1 MAVADFNGD
10 KRLDFAVADGEDSN
24 LIVFSNTTTAATCPF
39 FVTAGV
45 HVCAPGSGATLGSPV
60 AIGASGSAGNLPIVA
75 MKAYID
81 GTQVDAT
88 DTNTLNAA
96 VAKSAGAHQLAVNA
110 WDINDKV
117 YQTIVNFTVGG
128 TAGCSVPTAAGI
140 HICAP
145 TQGSTVTSPVAIS
158 AAANGGTAKIS
169 AMKAYIDGKQVAAS
183 TSGTI
188 SGSAAEAV
196 GTHQLTVNAWN
207 AVGKLFQSTATF
219 TVH

>member
-1 MAVADFNGD
+1 MDATATKLNVPTH
-10 KRLDFAVADGEDSN
+10 L
-24 LIVFSNTTTAATCPF
+24 LIFQNTTSAGDCAF
-39 FVTAGV
+39 FLGSTTVHICSPVAGS
-45 HVCAPGSGATLGSPV
+45 SGNSPV
-60 AIGASGSAGNLPIVA
+60 AINAAATGGPFPIVA

-81 GTQVDAT
+81 GTQVAAT
-88 DTNTLNAA
+88 DTNTMRASVSKTTGN
-96 VAKSAGAHQLAVNA
+96 HQLAVNA
-110 WDINDKV
+110 WDSNDKV

-128 TAGCSVPTAAGI
+128 TGCSVPGTAGI

-145 TQGSTVTSPVAIS
+145 TQGATVTSPVSIS

-183 TSGTI
+183 TSGTL

-196 GTHQLTVNAWN
+196 GTHNLTVNAWN
-207 AVGKLFQSTATF
+207 TAGKLFQSVVTF